1 MLEESLLLDQ
11 KLGKITESGCDA
23 CALAETEA
31 FLLEICQILLDNRL
45 RQHLWLEGSRIGR
58 MLRHPFDQVTQDA
71 QRDYPRARGFP

>member
-31 FLLEICQILLDNRL
+31 FLL
-45 RQHLWLEGSRIGR
+45 
-58 MLRHPFDQVTQDA
+58 
-71 QRDYPRARGFP
+71 